1 MMPSPPGEE
10 SKTAPPPLEIDTERT
25 IQRRNSSLDED
36 TTDVLAHLEA
46 SPSPKGKSRAFPFP
60 SPRRNRLSSDDI
72 APPDDD
78 VEAIIEGAEEGR
90 LPRLLPEGDRA
101 ALIERLRTDL
111 FEVQRDSELSA
122 SQKRPASPL
131 PPTPVSVTD
140 STDTQK
146 LGTFKGVFLPCLQN
160 ILGIIL
166 YLRLTWITGQ
176 AGTFGT
182 SGIVLICACSTFL
195 TALSLSAIATNG
207 RVEAGGPYF
216 VISRNL
222 GPEVGVA
229 VGILFYL
236 GTTIAA
242 SMYVLGAVEMLFE
255 GFSVISNSI
264 SIKGSWD
271 WAISALVLML
281 ALALIVKGG
290 VRHVNRA
297 APIFLSVVIL
307 SIILLL
313 LGIFLFAGGAYS
325 GALSIK
331 DDRDFGDNVQ
341 PDFEKTDARSR
352 RPAVPSRHR
361 RASSPGMM
369 EVGGLV
375 FDFELFRAA
384 SGPSRRVRERGR
396 GDGAFATTRRSDAVD
411 AAARDLPRRP
421 DAVVT
426 ARKATRHSV
435 PHTGPAATETRLP
448 VLDRALLSVGDGH
461 HGRLQSLGCL
471 GPTQS

>member
-1 MMPSPPGEE
+1 
-10 SKTAPPPLEIDTERT
+10 
-25 IQRRNSSLDED
+25 
-36 TTDVLAHLEA
+36 
-46 SPSPKGKSRAFPFP
+46 
-60 SPRRNRLSSDDI
+60 LSSDDV

-122 SQKRPASPL
+122 SQRRPASPL
-131 PPTPVSVTD
+131 PPTPISVTD

-331 DDRDFGDNVQ
+331 DDRDFGDNVK
-341 PDFEKTDARSR
+341 PDFEKTDARCGVPRCLHAIFMNRLRQTRSWVVYLSSLSR
-352 RPAVPSRHR
+352 V
-361 RASSPGMM
+361 
-369 EVGGLV
+369 
-375 FDFELFRAA
+375 
-384 SGPSRRVRERGR
+384 GPSRCH
-396 GDGAFATTRRSDAVD
+396 A
-411 AAARDLPRRP
+411 
-421 DAVVT
+421 
-426 ARKATRHSV
+426 
-435 PHTGPAATETRLP
+435 GPAATEARLP
-448 VLDRALLSVGDGH
+448 VLDSIVLSLRHWD
-461 HGRLQSLGCL
+461 HGRVQPLGCL

>member
-1 MMPSPPGEE
+1 MMPSPPPPGEE
-10 SKTAPPPLEIDTERT
+10 SKAPAPLEIDTERT

-60 SPRRNRLSSDDI
+60 SPRRHRLSSDDI

-122 SQKRPASPL
+122 SQRRPASPL

-255 GFSVISNSI
+255 GFSVVSNTI

-313 LGIFLFAGGAYS
+313 LGIFLFAGGVYS

-331 DDRDFGDNVQ
+331 DDRNFGDNVK
-341 PDFEKTDARSR
+341 PDFEKTDVQHSVEIESYAI
-352 RPAVPSRHR
+352 
-361 RASSPGMM
+361 
-369 EVGGLV
+369 
-375 FDFELFRAA
+375 DAA
-384 SGPSRRVRERGR
+384 STGVASVRRRRGW
-396 GDGAFATTRRSDAVD
+396 S
-411 AAARDLPRRP
+411 
-421 DAVVT
+421 
-426 ARKATRHSV
+426 
-435 PHTGPAATETRLP
+435 
-448 VLDRALLSVGDGH
+448 LLRV
-461 HGRLQSLGCL
+461 
-471 GPTQS
+471 

>member
-1 MMPSPPGEE
+1 MMPSPPGGGEE
-10 SKTAPPPLEIDTERT
+10 SKTPPPLEVDTERT

-122 SQKRPASPL
+122 SQRRPASPL

-255 GFSVISNSI
+255 GFSVVSNTI

-281 ALALIVKGG
+281 ALALIVRGG

-313 LGIFLFAGGAYS
+313 LGIFLFAGGAYK
-325 GALSIK
+325 GALSWS
-331 DDRDFGDNVQ
+331 DRDFGDNVK
-341 PDFEKTDARSR
+341 PDFEKTD
-352 RPAVPSRHR
+352 VQ
-361 RASSPGMM
+361 
-369 EVGGLV
+369 
-375 FDFELFRAA
+375 
-384 SGPSRRVRERGR
+384 
-396 GDGAFATTRRSDAVD
+396 
-411 AAARDLPRRP
+411 
-421 DAVVT
+421 
-426 ARKATRHSV
+426 HSV
-435 PHTGPAATETRLP
+435 
-448 VLDRALLSVGDGH
+448 
-461 HGRLQSLGCL
+461 
-471 GPTQS
+471 

>member
-1 MMPSPPGEE
+1 M
-10 SKTAPPPLEIDTERT
+10 
-25 IQRRNSSLDED
+25 
-36 TTDVLAHLEA
+36 
-46 SPSPKGKSRAFPFP
+46 
-60 SPRRNRLSSDDI
+60 
-72 APPDDD
+72 
-78 VEAIIEGAEEGR
+78 
-90 LPRLLPEGDRA
+90 
-101 ALIERLRTDL
+101 
-111 FEVQRDSELSA
+111 
-122 SQKRPASPL
+122 
-131 PPTPVSVTD
+131 
-140 STDTQK
+140 
-146 LGTFKGVFLPCLQN
+146 FLPCLQN

-195 TALSLSAIATNG
+195 TALSLSAIATDG

-255 GFSVISNSI
+255 GFSVVSNTI
-264 SIKGSWD
+264 DIKGSWD

-313 LGIFLFAGGAYS
+313 LGIFLFAGGAYK
-325 GALSIK
+325 GALSWS
-331 DDRDFGDNVQ
+331 DRNFGDNVK
-341 PDFEKTDARSR
+341 PDFEKTDVCVSVEIGPYAIFMNSY
-352 RPAVPSRHR
+352 PSDDV
-361 RASSPGMM
+361 
-369 EVGGLV
+369 VGGLV
-375 FDFELFRAA
+375 YFGRFRTE
-384 SGPSRRVRERGR
+384 S
-396 GDGAFATTRRSDAVD
+396 F
-411 AAARDLPRRP
+411 
-421 DAVVT
+421 
-426 ARKATRHSV
+426 
-435 PHTGPAATETRLP
+435 PHRTP
-448 VLDRALLSVGDGH
+448 H
-461 HGRLQSLGCL
+461 NQN
-471 GPTQS
+471 PTSSP

>member
-1 MMPSPPGEE
+1 M
-10 SKTAPPPLEIDTERT
+10 
-25 IQRRNSSLDED
+25 
-36 TTDVLAHLEA
+36 
-46 SPSPKGKSRAFPFP
+46 
-60 SPRRNRLSSDDI
+60 
-72 APPDDD
+72 
-78 VEAIIEGAEEGR
+78 
-90 LPRLLPEGDRA
+90 
-101 ALIERLRTDL
+101 
-111 FEVQRDSELSA
+111 
-122 SQKRPASPL
+122 
-131 PPTPVSVTD
+131 
-140 STDTQK
+140 
-146 LGTFKGVFLPCLQN
+146 
-160 ILGIIL
+160 
-166 YLRLTWITGQ
+166 TWITGQ

-313 LGIFLFAGGAYS
+313 LGIFLFAGGVYS

-331 DDRDFGDNVQ
+331 DDRDFGDNVK
-341 PDFEKTDARSR
+341 PDFEKTDVTSSVEI
-352 RPAVPSRHR
+352 VPY
-361 RASSPGMM
+361 AI
-369 EVGGLV
+369 
-375 FDFELFRAA
+375 DAA
-384 SGPSRRVRERGR
+384 SAG
-396 GDGAFATTRRSDAVD
+396 
-411 AAARDLPRRP
+411 
-421 DAVVT
+421 VV
-426 ARKATRHSV
+426 SI
-435 PHTGPAATETRLP
+435 
-448 VLDRALLSVGDGH
+448 S
-461 HGRLQSLGCL
+461 Q
-471 GPTQS
+471 

>member
-1 MMPSPPGEE
+1 MPSPPGEE

-122 SQKRPASPL
+122 SQRRPASPL

-146 LGTFKGVFLPCLQN
+146 LGTFKAVFLPCLQN

-207 RVEAGGPYF
+207 RVEAGVPYF

-264 SIKGSWD
+264 DIKGSWD

-331 DDRDFGDNVQ
+331 DDRDFGDNVK
-341 PDFEKTDARSR
+341 PDFEKTDAC
-352 RPAVPSRHR
+352 
-361 RASSPGMM
+361 
-369 EVGGLV
+369 VGV
-375 FDFELFRAA
+375 EI
-384 SGPSRRVRERGR
+384 GPYAI
-396 GDGAFATTRRSDAVD
+396 DATSTG
-411 AAARDLPRRP
+411 
-421 DAVVT
+421 VV
-426 ARKATRHSV
+426 SI
-435 PHTGPAATETRLP
+435 
-448 VLDRALLSVGDGH
+448 S
-461 HGRLQSLGCL
+461 Q
-471 GPTQS
+471 